1 MRSAHHA
8 ECLSNARLAHLLLL
22 QETLLMEWE
31 ESRSDR
37 FHPFSHTSPPQML
50 GCFSLRMNR
59 RRQGASAGPSPSADG
74 LQTQRPR
81 EERAKHAVRQGKGT
95 TQQGWDKTKSF

>member
-8 ECLSNARLAHLLLL
+8 DCLSNARLAHLLLL

-50 GCFSLRMNR
+50 SCFSLRMNR

-95 TQQGWDKTKSF
+95 TQQG

>member
-1 MRSAHHA
+1 MRSARHTD
-8 ECLSNARLAHLLLL
+8 CLPNARLARLLLL
-22 QETLLMEWE
+22 WETLLMEWE
-31 ESRSDR
+31 ESRSYR
-37 FHPFSHTSPPQML
+37 FHPFSHTSPPKCWAAFL
-50 GCFSLRMNR
+50 LELNR